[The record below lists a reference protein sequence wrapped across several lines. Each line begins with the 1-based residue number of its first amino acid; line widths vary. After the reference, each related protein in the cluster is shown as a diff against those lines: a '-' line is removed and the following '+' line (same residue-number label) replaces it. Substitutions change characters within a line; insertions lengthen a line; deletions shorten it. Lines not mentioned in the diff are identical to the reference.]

1 MVITL
6 LKNNKGF
13 SLIEVIASV
22 LIITIILLSFFSLLI
37 QTKKTEVRSNET
49 VVATYIAQA
58 VMEEIYYLSTTMDY
72 DEINETIKN
81 LKEHPLKEDPE
92 TYFKDDAHKN
102 TLITT
107 SLAQGYQLTTE
118 FGNGKAS
125 VTVHY
130 DGREKAKFENY
141 FIWGNRNAK

>member
-72 DEINETIKN
+72 DEKNETINDLKN
-81 LKEHPLKEDPE
+81 YPE

>member
-1 MVITL
+1 M
-6 LKNNKGF
+6 
-13 SLIEVIASV
+13 
-22 LIITIILLSFFSLLI
+22 
-37 QTKKTEVRSNET
+37 RSNET

-72 DEINETIKN
+72 TQTNETIKN
-81 LKEHPLKEDPE
+81 LKERPE
-92 TYFKDDAHKN
+92 KYFKDDAHKN

>member
-1 MVITL
+1 MGIIL
-6 LKNNKGF
+6 LRNNKGF
-13 SLIEVIASV
+13 SLIEVIAAL
-22 LIITIILLSFFSLLI
+22 LIITIILLSFFSILI

-72 DEINETIKN
+72 AQNNKTIEV
-81 LKEHPLKEDPE
+81 LKTQPAVYFEH
-92 TYFKDDAHKN
+92 DAHKN
-102 TLITT
+102 TLITN
-107 SLAQGYQLTTE
+107 SLNQGYQLTIE

-130 DGREKAKFENY
+130 DSREKAKFENY

>member
-13 SLIEVIASV
+13 SLIEVIAAL

-72 DEINETIKN
+72 DQKNKTIED
-81 LKEHPLKEDPE
+81 LKTQPAV
-92 TYFKDDAHKN
+92 YFEDDAHKN

-107 SLAQGYQLTTE
+107 SLTQGYQLTTV
-118 FGNGKAS
+118 FNNRDAK

-141 FIWGNRNAK
+141 FIWGKRNAK

>member
-13 SLIEVIASV
+13 SLIEVIAAL

-72 DEINETIKN
+72 DQNNKTIKD
-81 LKEHPLKEDPE
+81 LKTQPAV
-92 TYFKDDAHKN
+92 YFEDDAHKN
-102 TLITT
+102 TLITN
-107 SLAQGYQLTTE
+107 SLNQGYQLTIE

>member
-1 MVITL
+1 MGIIL
-6 LKNNKGF
+6 LRNNKGF
-13 SLIEVIASV
+13 SLIEVIAAL
-22 LIITIILLSFFSLLI
+22 LIITIILLSFFSILI

-72 DEINETIKN
+72 DENNETIKN
-81 LKEHPLKEDPE
+81 LKKHPEK
-92 TYFKDDAHKN
+92 YFEDDAHKN

>member
-1 MVITL
+1 MGIIL
-6 LKNNKGF
+6 LRNNKGF
-13 SLIEVIASV
+13 SLIEVIAAL
-22 LIITIILLSFFSLLI
+22 LIITIILLSFFSILI

-58 VMEEIYYLSTTMDY
+58 AMEEIYYLSTTMDY
-72 DEINETIKN
+72 DQNNETIKD
-81 LKEHPLKEDPE
+81 LKTKPVV
-92 TYFKDDAHKN
+92 YFEDDAHKN
-102 TLITT
+102 TLITK
-107 SLAQGYQLTTE
+107 SLKQGYQLTIE
-118 FGNGKAS
+118 FSNSEAS

>member
-13 SLIEVIASV
+13 SLIEVIAAL

-72 DEINETIKN
+72 DSNNPTIKR
-81 LKEHPLKEDPE
+81 LKNEPEKYFSKE
-92 TYFKDDAHKN
+92 THKN

-107 SLAQGYQLTTE
+107 SLKQNYQLTSE
-118 FGNGKAS
+118 FGNGEVR

-141 FIWGNRNAK
+141 FIWGNRHAK

>member
-13 SLIEVIASV
+13 SLIEVIAAL

-72 DEINETIKN
+72 DENNETIEKLKN
-81 LKEHPLKEDPE
+81 RPE
-92 TYFKDDAHKN
+92 KYFEDDAHKN
-102 TLITT
+102 TLITN
-107 SLAQGYQLTTE
+107 SLNQGYQLTIE
-118 FGNGKAS
+118 LLPIKFGNCKAS

-141 FIWGNRNAK
+141 FIWGKRNAK

>member
-72 DEINETIKN
+72 DKNNETIKN
-81 LKEHPLKEDPE
+81 LKEHPE

-102 TLITT
+102 TLITN
-107 SLAQGYQLTTE
+107 SLNQGYQLTIE

>member
-58 VMEEIYYLSTTMDY
+58 VMEEVYYLSTTMDY
-72 DEINETIKN
+72 DENNETIKN
-81 LKEHPLKEDPE
+81 LKKLPE
-92 TYFKDDAHKN
+92 KYFEDDAHKN

-118 FGNGKAS
+118 FGKGKAS

>member
-58 VMEEIYYLSTTMDY
+58 VMEEVYYLSTTMDY
-72 DEINETIKN
+72 DENNETIKN
-81 LKEHPLKEDPE
+81 LKKLPE
-92 TYFKDDAHKN
+92 KYFEDDAHKN

>member
-72 DEINETIKN
+72 DEKNETIKN
-81 LKEHPLKEDPE
+81 LKEHPEK
-92 TYFKDDAHKN
+92 YFDAHKN

-118 FGNGKAS
+118 FDDRDAK

>member
-13 SLIEVIASV
+13 SLIEVIAAL

-72 DEINETIKN
+72 DKNNETIKD
-81 LKEHPLKEDPE
+81 LKNPE

-107 SLAQGYQLTTE
+107 SLTQGYQLTTE

-141 FIWGNRNAK
+141 FIWGKRNAK

>member
-72 DEINETIKN
+72 AQNNETIKN
-81 LKEHPLKEDPE
+81 LKKLPE
-92 TYFKDDAHKN
+92 KYFEDDAHKN